1 MEKEEFK
8 NIWKKYNSKLEE
20 IRVIDEK
27 LLKHTFRHRS
37 NGAIDRMLRW
47 EYFSLIEFTVF
58 LFLMFAAT
66 YKFLNDWRF
75 LLSGIFIMIF
85 FIYCIIVSIL
95 SIKQLN
101 DIQLFSQS
109 IVDIKHRL
117 LMHKKLD
124 KRFTKIFM
132 FLIPPVIITFIP
144 LGVKFIRNVSL
155 YDYPL
160 FFLMLSFIVVIFSYI
175 IFFISNRIIFSRD
188 LKIIENSLKELEK
201 FREE

>member
-1 MEKEEFK
+1 MEKEDLK
-8 NIWKKYNSKLEE
+8 NIWNKYNSKLEE

-47 EYFSLIEFTVF
+47 EYFSLIEFIVF

-75 LLSGIFIMIF
+75 LFSGIFIMLF
-85 FIYCIIVSIL
+85 FIYCIIVNVF

-109 IVDIKHRL
+109 IVDIKQRL

-144 LGVKFIRNVSL
+144 LGVKFILNISL

-160 FFLMLSFIVVIFSYI
+160 FFLILSLIVVIFSYI
-175 IFFISNRIIFSRD
+175 IFFISNRIIFSRE
-188 LKIIENSLKELEK
+188 LKIIESSLKELEK

>member
-1 MEKEEFK
+1 MEKEDLK
-8 NIWKKYNSKLEE
+8 NIWNKYNSKLEE

-66 YKFLNDWRF
+66 YKFFNDWRF
-75 LLSGIFIMIF
+75 LLSGIFIMTF
-85 FIYCIIVSIL
+85 FIYCIIVNIL

-101 DIQLFSQS
+101 EIQLFSQS
-109 IVDIKHRL
+109 IVDIKQRL

-144 LGVKFIRNVSL
+144 LGAKFVRNICF

-160 FFLMLSFIVVIFSYI
+160 FFLMLSFIVIIFSYI
-175 IFFISNRIIFSRD
+175 IFFISNRIIFSRE
-188 LKIIENSLKELEK
+188 LRIIENSLKELEK
-201 FREE
+201 FKEE

>member
-47 EYFSLIEFTVF
+47 EYLSLIEFTVF

-66 YKFLNDWRF
+66 YKFFNDWRF

-109 IVDIKHRL
+109 IVDIKQRL

-175 IFFISNRIIFSRD
+175 IFFISNRIIFSID
-188 LKIIENSLKELEK
+188 LNIIEYHLKELEK
-201 FREE
+201 FSE